1 MANDKVTVRI
11 DDMTFVVV
19 GGDGEDYVKGLAK
32 KLNEKIED
40 TRKSNYRLN
49 QVQSL
54 VLTGLNILD
63 EREKLSQKNKTI
75 LSIKK
80 DEEEII
86 DSLKELEEA
95 RDKIASFDDIK
106 AKYENMITDLN
117 LKIKDLEKENKKLDN
132 LVNDKEKLI
141 KELRETL
148 RTVKEDNINL
158 EEQIYD
164 SQKKI
169 IDLNREIE
177 SITDD
182 EE

>member
-11 DDMTFVVV
+11 DDMTFVVI
-19 GGDGEDYVKGLAK
+19 GGDGEEYVKNLAK
-32 KLNEKIED
+32 MLNEKIEE

-54 VLTGLNILD
+54 VLTSLNILD
-63 EREKLSQKNKTI
+63 EKEKLSQKNKTI
-75 LSIKK
+75 LSISK

-95 RDKIASFDDIK
+95 RDKIASFEDVK
-106 AKYENMITDLN
+106 AEYEKKIEELN
-117 LKIKDLEKENKKLDN
+117 LKIRDVEKDNKKLDN
-132 LVNDKEKLI
+132 VISDKEELI
-141 KELRETL
+141 KELRDSL
-148 RTVKEDNINL
+148 RTAKEENINL

-169 IDLNREIE
+169 IDLSREIE

>member
-1 MANDKVTVRI
+1 MAKEKIQVII

-32 KLNEKIED
+32 TLNAKIEE
-40 TRKSNYRLN
+40 TRSSNYRLN

-54 VLTGLNILD
+54 VLMSLNILD
-63 EREKLSQKNKTI
+63 EKEKILQKNQTI
-75 LSIKK
+75 LSISG
-80 DEEEII
+80 DEQEVL
-86 DSLKELEEA
+86 DGLKELE
-95 RDKIASFDDIK
+95 DCKK
-106 AKYENMITDLN
+106 AISEYETRRVKYEELISELN
-117 LKIKDLEKENKKLDN
+117 VKTKELEKENKKLEMT
-132 LVNDKEKLI
+132 LSDKEDSI
-141 KELRETL
+141 KELREAN
-148 RTVKEDNINL
+148 RMAKEENLNL